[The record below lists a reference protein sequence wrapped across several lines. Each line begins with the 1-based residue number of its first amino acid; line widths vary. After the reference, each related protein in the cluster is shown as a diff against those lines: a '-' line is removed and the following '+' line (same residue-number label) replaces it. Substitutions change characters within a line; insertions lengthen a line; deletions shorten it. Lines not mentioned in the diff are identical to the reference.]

1 MSGALKMAR
10 LDQYSM
16 KSPFGMYGTLLVVL
30 FLLSFT
36 GLSLMSAA
44 ITTAWVMA
52 LHLPMIFL
60 VQEKDAL
67 ERLYASLALSD
78 CEVVVGRYLYMFSH
92 FVIALIMAMF
102 FGVLLPVLQGKG
114 ASIESVVA
122 GIAVSILMFTF
133 IVSVQTP
140 LYFTMGYAKGQ
151 LFGLIPYGAMLI
163 LVIATV
169 FNDSSMQMARTLMQ
183 WPLLLLLVSLAASVG
198 MVVISYRSSLKSY
211 RMFR

>member
-1 MSGALKMAR
+1 
-10 LDQYSM
+10 
-16 KSPFGMYGTLLVVL
+16 
-30 FLLSFT
+30 
-36 GLSLMSAA
+36 
-44 ITTAWVMA
+44 
-52 LHLPMIFL
+52 
-60 VQEKDAL
+60 
-67 ERLYASLALSD
+67 
-78 CEVVVGRYLYMFSH
+78 
-92 FVIALIMAMF
+92 MF

>member
-36 GLSLMSAA
+36 GLSPMSAA

-78 CEVVVGRYLYMFSH
+78 CEVVVGRYLYICSAIFSLH
-92 FVIALIMAMF
+92 SLWRCF
-102 FGVLLPVLQGKG
+102 
-114 ASIESVVA
+114 SVCCCQCCREKV
-122 GIAVSILMFTF
+122 
-133 IVSVQTP
+133 P
-140 LYFTMGYAKGQ
+140 
-151 LFGLIPYGAMLI
+151 
-163 LVIATV
+163 
-169 FNDSSMQMARTLMQ
+169 R
-183 WPLLLLLVSLAASVG
+183 
-198 MVVISYRSSLKSY
+198 
-211 RMFR
+211 